1 MSEELTAD
9 LVVVGF
15 GAAGACAAIEAARA
29 GARVVVLD
37 RFGGG
42 GASAISGGVVYAGG
56 GTSVQRAAGVADTPE
71 AMFEYLRREVA
82 GVVSDATLRRFCAES
97 PAMIDWLAEL
107 GVPFDPT
114 ACPYKTSYPSN
125 KYYLYFSGS
134 EAAGGFSEAAPPAP
148 RGHRAHGRGISGAA
162 LFGALRRAADRL
174 GVRVLT
180 QTEAVELCVESD
192 RVVGVVARRL
202 TGWPGRAHRW
212 LSRVAAKPG
221 LYYPPLRRALHGR
234 ATALERRYARPV
246 RIRAGAGVVLAAGG
260 FIANRELLRE
270 HAPAYRGGLALGTP
284 GDDGAGLR
292 LGTAVGAATG
302 ELGSVSVW
310 RFITPPSAFLSG
322 LLVDADGRRVCDES
336 RYGAAIGHQL
346 VAEHGGRGWLLVDA
360 ALVAEARGQLRGQ
373 TVWFQRMQAEYLL
386 RSRRVSGATMSEVAA
401 RAGMSAGGL
410 AATVA
415 AHNAAAEGGRPDPA
429 GKPAEFV
436 RPLTQPPYSLLDIS
450 IRPSAYYP
458 CPMLT
463 LGGLVVD
470 EDTGA
475 VRRPDGS
482 RIDGLFAAGRSA
494 VGICSRSYVSG
505 LSLAD
510 CVFSGRRAGRSVV
523 RRVSDLA
530 NG

>member
-1 MSEELTAD
+1 
-9 LVVVGF
+9 
-15 GAAGACAAIEAARA
+15 
-29 GARVVVLD
+29 
-37 RFGGG
+37 
-42 GASAISGGVVYAGG
+42 
-56 GTSVQRAAGVADTPE
+56 
-71 AMFEYLRREVA
+71 
-82 GVVSDATLRRFCAES
+82 
-97 PAMIDWLAEL
+97 
-107 GVPFDPT
+107 
-114 ACPYKTSYPSN
+114 
-125 KYYLYFSGS
+125 
-134 EAAGGFSEAAPPAP
+134 
-148 RGHRAHGRGISGAA
+148 
-162 LFGALRRAADRL
+162 
-174 GVRVLT
+174 
-180 QTEAVELCVESD
+180 
-192 RVVGVVARRL
+192 
-202 TGWPGRAHRW
+202 
-212 LSRVAAKPG
+212 
-221 LYYPPLRRALHGR
+221 
-234 ATALERRYARPV
+234 
-246 RIRAGAGVVLAAGG
+246 
-260 FIANRELLRE
+260 
-270 HAPAYRGGLALGTP
+270 
-284 GDDGAGLR
+284 
-292 LGTAVGAATG
+292 
-302 ELGSVSVW
+302 
-310 RFITPPSAFLSG
+310 
-322 LLVDADGRRVCDES
+322 
-336 RYGAAIGHQL
+336 
-346 VAEHGGRGWLLVDA
+346 VDA